1 MPPAR
6 HVDELGCANDCVD
19 GAGQFIDR
27 ASTDTEEF
35 DVAHIG
41 PSPSAFATLRKRRH
55 LLGDTKWDH
64 HADQQRNR
72 TLDGSSVPPP
82 TWCFSWSKQGP
93 IRASKNFREKR

>member
-55 LLGDTKWDH
+55 LLGDDEV
-64 HADQQRNR
+64 
-72 TLDGSSVPPP
+72 GSSCRP
-82 TWCFSWSKQGP
+82 TAQPNARRLISAVAHLVLQLVKTGSHKGLEEFP
-93 IRASKNFREKR
+93 